1 MSFGIIVLN
10 QNIKTMQNYVTWKLT
25 WTLADVYKD
34 IADDVKKIYDTSNYE
49 VDRPLPKKI
58 NKKIIDLI
66 KDELG
71 GELIT
76 EFVVL
81 RPKTY
86 FYLID
91 DDKNVIKAKGAK
103 NV

>member
-1 MSFGIIVLN
+1 
-10 QNIKTMQNYVTWKLT
+10 MQNYVTCKLT

-34 IADDVKKIYDTSNYE
+34 IADDVKKRYDTSNYE

-71 GELIT
+71 GELVT